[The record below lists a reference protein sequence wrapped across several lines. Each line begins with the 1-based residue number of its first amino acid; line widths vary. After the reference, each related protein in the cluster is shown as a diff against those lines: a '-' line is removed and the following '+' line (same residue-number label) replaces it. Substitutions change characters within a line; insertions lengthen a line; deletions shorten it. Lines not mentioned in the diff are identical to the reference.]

1 MKSLQTIQK
10 TFAVFEIIVRVA
22 RILAIVGACLGA
34 AGILCAVVGGSG
46 GRVISLF
53 GQELKMFAPGPELK
67 PLLGK
72 MLSYTV
78 LLCAQIF
85 LLALAGRYFKTERA
99 DGTPFTAHGADLLK
113 KLAIR
118 CIYVPIV
125 ALIIAAVITVCLD
138 VPDVDGIASNLPG
151 LTVGL
156 VLLLASFIF
165 RYGAELEEK
174 NRPSG
179 DNTGV
184 EI

>member
-10 TFAVFEIIVRVA
+10 TFRVFEILVRVA
-22 RILAIVGACLGA
+22 RILAIVGACLCALGA
-34 AGILCAVVGGSG
+34 LCAVVGYNG
-46 GRVISLF
+46 GHVISLF
-53 GQELKMFAPGPELK
+53 GEPVKLFAPGPELR
-67 PLLGK
+67 PLFGRL
-72 MLSYTV
+72 LSYAI

-85 LLALAGRYFKTERA
+85 LLALAGQYFKAERA
-99 DGTPFTAHGADLLK
+99 DGTPFTLRGAEMLK

-125 ALIIAAVITVCLD
+125 ALVIVAVLTVCLD
-138 VPDVDGIASNLPG
+138 VPDVDGITSNLPG

-174 NRPSG
+174 NRALGG
-179 DNTGV
+179 DTGV

>member
-10 TFAVFEIIVRVA
+10 TFGVFETIVRVA
-22 RILAIVGACLGA
+22 RILAIVGACLCA
-34 AGILCAVVGGSG
+34 AGALCAVVGGSG

-53 GQELKMFAPGPELK
+53 GEELKMFTPGPELK
-67 PLLGK
+67 PLLGR

-85 LLALAGRYFKTERA
+85 LLTLAGQYFRAERA
-99 DGTPFTAHGADLLK
+99 DGTPFTARGAQLLK

-118 CIYVPIV
+118 CIYVPVV
-125 ALIIAAVITVCLD
+125 ALIVVAVLTVCMD
-138 VPDVDGIASNLPG
+138 VPDVDGIAGNLPG
-151 LTVGL
+151 LVLGL

-165 RYGAELEEK
+165 QYGAELEEK
-174 NRPSG
+174 NRPS
-179 DNTGV
+179 DNGIGV